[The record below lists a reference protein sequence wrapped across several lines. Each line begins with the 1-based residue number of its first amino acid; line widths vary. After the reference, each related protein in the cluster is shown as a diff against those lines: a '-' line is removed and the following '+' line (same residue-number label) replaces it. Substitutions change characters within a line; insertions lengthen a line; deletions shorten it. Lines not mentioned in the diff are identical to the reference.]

1 MKAKGLQAQL
11 PHMFLAHTQ
20 PSLWY
25 GSTISPFIDLVTN
38 NVSLPSVPSVSV
50 ECAQNV
56 LFCSIFNIL
65 VKDGIFNGINGIS
78 VDVNSG
84 ISFII
89 STEMLC
95 FQRMNELKKSPF
107 FCYTRCLVLTS
118 HFKQVYY
125 R

>member
-1 MKAKGLQAQL
+1 MCCFV
-11 PHMFLAHTQ
+11 PFLT
-20 PSLWY
+20 
-25 GSTISPFIDLVTN
+25 F
-38 NVSLPSVPSVSV
+38 
-50 ECAQNV
+50 
-56 LFCSIFNIL
+56 L

-89 STEMLC
+89 STDMLC
-95 FQRMNELKKSPF
+95 FQRMNELKNLLF